1 MKKSVFILLAAGCFF
16 LSSCDFFKTKDENYI
31 EIPEGITDEQLQE
44 QRYTYKRDISY
55 KEKFL
60 HQSKADSAVVTI
72 YNVINYQVKDETEN
86 ISDGFSYYIFD
97 LSVDN
102 FTGQPFNIAG
112 FTRSCYLS
120 NSDATF
126 AYSNVGYAL
135 KMYFLQSD
143 STELD
148 MPYLSKFFQET
159 MPAKEFYRTK
169 IFAYEVSKQDKE
181 PLIFHYRIG
190 NQKFEYQIRAK
201 QY

>member
-1 MKKSVFILLAAGCFF
+1 MKNIVLLLLAAGSMIFV
-16 LSSCDFFKTKDENYI
+16 SCDFFKTKDENYI

-44 QRYTYKRDISY
+44 QRYTHKRDLSY

-60 HQSKADSAVVTI
+60 HQSKADSAIVTI

-86 ISDGFSYYIFD
+86 ISDGYTYYIFD

-102 FTGQPFNIAG
+102 FTNQPFHIAG
-112 FTRSCYLS
+112 FTKSCYLS
-120 NSDATF
+120 NSDPKF

-143 STELD
+143 SSEAD
-148 MPYLSKFFQET
+148 MPYLNKFFQDV
-159 MPAKEFYRTK
+159 MPPKEFYRTK
-169 IFAYEVSKQDKE
+169 LFAYEVSMQDKE

-190 NQKFEYQIRAK
+190 NQKFEYQIRGK